1 MGIANTLIRPIV
13 TEKSSS
19 QLGNDRTYTFE
30 VGIDSNKH
38 QIQDAVES
46 FYGVQVDR
54 VRTMIVRGKLKRHGR
69 HYGKR
74 KNWKK
79 AYVTLSEGNAI
90 DLYEA

>member
-1 MGIANTLIRPIV
+1 MGLVDTLIRPIV
-13 TEKSSS
+13 TEKSSA

-30 VGIDSNKH
+30 VGIDSNKYT
-38 QIQDAVES
+38 IKSAVES
-46 FYGVQVDR
+46 FYGVEVER
-54 VRTMIVRGKLKRHGR
+54 VRTMVIRGKIKRYGR

-79 AYVTLSEGNAI
+79 AYVTLSEGHAI